1 MELSRDELIKETAK
15 IASGIVDADI
25 DPIDGCRRVWRM
37 SSATNH
43 QYLPDVSGFVGV
55 VAQWDEY
62 PEYRDDLVG
71 DGLDVARAFLE
82 RHPFDGQSAGISRP

>member
-1 MELSRDELIKETAK
+1 MQLSRDGLIKETAQ
-15 IASGIVDADI
+15 IACGMVNAVI

-43 QYLPDVSGFVGV
+43 QYLPEVSGFVGV

-62 PEYRDDLVG
+62 PEYRDDLVN

-82 RHPFDGQSAGISRP
+82 RYPFDGQSARASGP